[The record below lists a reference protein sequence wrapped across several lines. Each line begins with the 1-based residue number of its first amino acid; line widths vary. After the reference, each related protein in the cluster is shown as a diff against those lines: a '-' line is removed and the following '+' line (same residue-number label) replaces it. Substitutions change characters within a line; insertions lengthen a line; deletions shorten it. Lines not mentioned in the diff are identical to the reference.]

1 MEIEKKEESRKNV
14 FKRVYE
20 WTLKK
25 FGHDETSRRIIKFFF
40 VTLCSRLLCFWIPNA
55 LLHVFVYKLGFLK
68 QYKIQSRMPTPA
80 LVKEAFFSN
89 LVTDIVGTPLL
100 AVAMLKLLDLGRS
113 AGVSSTGW
121 SKLRFEGKSPSKWT
135 IIWQVLVAYFGYDFM
150 FYFSHR
156 WLHQKSVYLRFHKQH
171 HRFTKTIGLASS
183 YQGSLEG
190 AIQLLNWYV
199 PIGVAGALNGDLHWK
214 TLFAYNCFRW
224 IETVDAHCGYDFPF
238 SPFSFIPIFGG
249 AKAHD
254 LHHSGEGLQMV
265 KMKDGTLF
273 ADFGNYGASVIWDW
287 LLGTQSPGMVE

>member
-25 FGHDETSRRIIKFFF
+25 YGHDETSRRIIKFFF

-113 AGVSSTGW
+113 AGVSTGW

-135 IIWQVLVAYFGYDFM
+135 MIWQVLVAYFGYVGLENLDLG
-150 FYFSHR
+150 SI
-156 WLHQKSVYLRFHKQH
+156 WLHMFIS
-171 HRFTKTIGLASS
+171 
-183 YQGSLEG
+183 
-190 AIQLLNWYV
+190 
-199 PIGVAGALNGDLHWK
+199 GV
-214 TLFAYNCFRW
+214 
-224 IETVDAHCGYDFPF
+224 
-238 SPFSFIPIFGG
+238 
-249 AKAHD
+249 
-254 LHHSGEGLQMV
+254 
-265 KMKDGTLF
+265 
-273 ADFGNYGASVIWDW
+273 
-287 LLGTQSPGMVE
+287 